1 MADGRFAILDPA
13 AGISGDMLLGALIAA
28 GAPADWLRSLPARLS
43 VPDVTVEITEVARC
57 GVRATKVDVVLP
69 DGAREHPAELVHT
82 NHAHGPGAMHT
93 DRIPRG
99 RTATS
104 GT

>member
-28 GAPADWLRSLPARLS
+28 GAPPAWLRDLPDRLGAPEVTIGIAS
-43 VPDVTVEITEVARC
+43 VDRC

-69 DGAREHPAELVHT
+69 GGESEAPAEPVQD
-82 NHAHGPGAMHT
+82 HATHHDTGEEE
-93 DRIPRG
+93 
-99 RTATS
+99 